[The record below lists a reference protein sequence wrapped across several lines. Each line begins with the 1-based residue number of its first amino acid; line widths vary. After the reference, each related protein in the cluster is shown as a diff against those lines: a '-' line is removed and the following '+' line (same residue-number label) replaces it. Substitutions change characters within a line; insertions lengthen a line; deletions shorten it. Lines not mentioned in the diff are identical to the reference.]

1 MAGPFHLDMDDLED
15 IDAIVKRT
23 DTDRWLASRFIADP
37 AARADVLALYAF
49 NQELVRVAF
58 AVSDPLM
65 GEIRLTWWR
74 EAMDEIAL
82 GRPPRRHPVVLAIAA
97 SSLSP
102 QALADLTEARY
113 ADLETEPFTDRESV
127 LAYLDATFGAV
138 TALAAK
144 RLDPVTDPASILAAS
159 RAYGL
164 AGLWR
169 LKQTGHRS
177 RLPMNWNGQDI
188 RLEVDGAL
196 AAARAE
202 LGPLPVAAFPAVA
215 PAALARA
222 SLTGEPGALVKRL
235 RLTLA
240 VATGKLG

>member
-1 MAGPFHLDMDDLED
+1 MDDLED
-15 IDAIVKRT
+15 IDAIVKRA
-23 DTDRWLASRFIADP
+23 DPDRWLASRFIANA
-37 AARADVLALYAF
+37 AARADVLVLYAF
-49 NQELVRVAF
+49 NQELARIPF

-102 QALADLTEARY
+102 QALADLTEGRY
-113 ADLETEPFTDRESV
+113 ADLETEPFADRAAV
-127 LAYLDATFGAV
+127 LAYLDATVGAV
-138 TALAAK
+138 TALAAR
-144 RLDPVTDPASILAAS
+144 RLDPAAEPASVLSAA

-169 LKQTGHRS
+169 LKQTAHRN
-177 RLPMNWNGQDI
+177 RLPPAWTADDMRREID
-188 RLEVDGAL
+188 LAL
-196 AAARAE
+196 IAARRE
-202 LGPLPVAAFPAVA
+202 LSALPVAAFPAVA
-215 PAALARA
+215 PAVLARA
-222 SLTGEPGALVKRL
+222 YARDRTPGELARRL

-240 VATGKLG
+240 VATGRLG

>member
-1 MAGPFHLDMDDLED
+1 MDDLED
-15 IDAIVKRT
+15 IDAIVRRA
-23 DTDRWLASRFIADP
+23 DPDRWLASRFVADP

-49 NQELVRVAF
+49 NQELARIPF

-82 GRPPRRHPVVLAIAA
+82 GRPPRRHPVVLAVAA
-97 SSLSP
+97 SSLPP
-102 QALADLTEARY
+102 QALADLTEARD
-113 ADLETEPFTDRESV
+113 ADLETEPFADREAV
-127 LAYLDATFGAV
+127 LAYLDATVGAV
-138 TALAAK
+138 TALAAR
-144 RLDPVTDPASILAAS
+144 RLDPASDAAHVVS
-159 RAYGL
+159 AARAYGL
-164 AGLWR
+164 AALWR
-169 LKQTGHRS
+169 LKQTGHRC
-177 RLPMNWNGQDI
+177 RLPQAWSGQDI

-202 LGPLPVAAFPAVA
+202 VGPLPVAAFPAVA

-222 SLTGEPGALVKRL
+222 SMAGEPGALVKRL

-240 VATGKLG
+240 VATGRLG